1 MTNDQES
8 LSDIK
13 MRPTTVFLL
22 NQHGF
27 EMLKDLAQ
35 VSNADILLL
44 AGMGGSDR
52 RKLAAALDRELI
64 PQISRRKKA

>member
-1 MTNDQES
+1 
-8 LSDIK
+8 